1 MTVTFL
7 NVHKTLRQKNKRTKV
22 FEAAHAV
29 FASGSITGI
38 LAAPGAGKT
47 TAANLT
53 TGKLRPD
60 LGRVQRSSLVSFPVA
75 SGGVFNGS
83 LTGRENL
90 AFLCRV
96 FGFDPRPII
105 RFVLEFT
112 ELGPAIDKPF
122 KLYNRDERTKLMFA
136 SCYAIPFDIYV
147 VDESMVG
154 GRGQFR
160 DKCDELVRERMRTAG
175 FVVFSS
181 SPSLLR
187 KYCNELYFID
197 KLGLHKAAS
206 IEEAAAIVGEAQL
219 TNGEG
224 YSESVNDGG
233 DSDIINPR

>member
-1 MTVTFL
+1 MTVTFY
-7 NVHKTLRQKNKRTKV
+7 NVHKTLRQKNKKTKV

-29 FASGSITGI
+29 FASDGITGI

-105 RFVLEFT
+105 KFVVEFT
-112 ELGPAIDKPF
+112 ELGKAIDRPF

-136 SCYAIPFDIYV
+136 SCYAIPFDVYV
-147 VDESMVG
+147 VDESMIG

-160 DKCDELVRERMRTAG
+160 DKCDELVRERMKTAG

-187 KYCNELYFID
+187 KYCNELYVINN
-197 KLGLHKAAS
+197 LGLHKADS
-206 IEEAAAIVGEAQL
+206 IDEAVAMTGEVL
-219 TNGEG
+219 LKEGEG
-224 YSESVNDGG
+224 YTETVADGG
-233 DSDIINPR
+233 DSDIINP